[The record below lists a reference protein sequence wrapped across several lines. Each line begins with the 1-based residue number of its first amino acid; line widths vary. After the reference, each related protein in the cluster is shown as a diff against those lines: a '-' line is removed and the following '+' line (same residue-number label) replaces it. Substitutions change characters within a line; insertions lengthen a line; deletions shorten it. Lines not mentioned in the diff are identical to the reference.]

1 MSHQTNV
8 TRIKAVHHALGE
20 LRDSVVYVGGA
31 TVSLYAEKQAEEVR
45 ATDDVD
51 VLVEIWSY
59 KDYAAIEEQ
68 LRRMGFVNDSE
79 SPIMCRYKLHG
90 LTVDIMATGKDVL
103 GFSNKWY
110 PDGFKHA
117 IDIALDNNVSIKIFP
132 SPYFIASKLEAF
144 MSPSREGNNEGRFS
158 SDFEDIVFILENRKA
173 VWEEMNTAPHEVRD
187 YLKDIFRK
195 LMRNVEFEEWID
207 AHAGYGTPPAT
218 YFIMEELKKFI
229 S

>member
-68 LRRMGFVNDSE
+68 IRRMGFVNDSE
-79 SPIMCRYKLHG
+79 STIMCRYKIHG

-117 IDIALDNNVSIKIFP
+117 LDILLDKNLSIKIFP

-144 MSPSREGNNEGRFS
+144 LSPSREDNNNGRFS

-173 VWEEMNTAPHEVRD
+173 VWDEMNQAHDNVRT
-187 YLKDIFRK
+187 YLKETFRM
-195 LMRNVEFEEWID
+195 L
-207 AHAGYGTPPAT
+207 
-218 YFIMEELKKFI
+218 L
-229 S
+229 